1 MKSFLI
7 FLLLFLLFQPS
18 FSQALTDPS
27 PQSRTN
33 AFLEILGNGG
43 AYSLNVE
50 RTIHDQ
56 LALRLGFGAWSSD
69 NWGAGKKNFITV
81 PVTGSYLLGKGKS
94 KLELGGGFLLGNIN
108 YRSSFNTT
116 DDFRQTIF
124 NLTGIIGYR
133 FQPAYGGFLARI
145 GLAPFYSFD
154 RRPEA
159 YPDPGFFLSGG
170 LSLGYSFF

>member
-1 MKSFLI
+1 MKSYLFLI
-7 FLLLFLLFQPS
+7 IIYFFFRPA
-18 FSQALTDPS
+18 FSQVITDPS
-27 PQSRTN
+27 PLSRTN

-43 AYSLNVE
+43 AYSLNIE
-50 RTIHDQ
+50 RSFVDRLTF
-56 LALRLGFGAWSSD
+56 RLGFGAWSSD
-69 NWGAGKKNFITV
+69 NWGAGKKNFITIPLTSSFLV
-81 PVTGSYLLGKGKS
+81 GKGKS
-94 KLELGGGFLLGNIN
+94 KLEVGGGFLVGNIN
-108 YRSSFNTT
+108 YRSSFIHTYN
-116 DDFRQTIF
+116 FRQTIF

-145 GLAPFYSFD
+145 GLTPFYSFD